1 MRGRKGDMKS
11 EKFFSQFGVVVIFL
25 FMLTTMGSSQ
35 EQKSDSS
42 IHEMRNSR
50 LESLSVG
57 RPSFYLRSLWFFSQP
72 TDFQSP
78 FVFDGMKEK
87 IDLIAPWKLEMEN
100 QEKFQMMRTIL
111 ESVELSGASYIAY
124 EHIKKYGLK

>member
-1 MRGRKGDMKS
+1 MKP
-11 EKFFSQFGVVVIFL
+11 ERCFSRFGVVVILL
-25 FMLTTMGSSQ
+25 FMLTSIGSSQ

-50 LESLSVG
+50 LESLSVE

-72 TDFQSP
+72 DDIRLP
-78 FVFDGMKEK
+78 FVFNGMKEK

-111 ESVELSGASYIAY
+111 ESIELSGASYIAY